1 MKKSQGV
8 PEKGEMNYKEKY
20 KESEYIRI
28 ERKTVIKKVTV
39 KRKEVESSKEIKAA
53 DSNKIE
59 GIANLFG
66 ETVNMKKEKI
76 RETER
81 ELETE

>member
-1 MKKSQGV
+1 MQKKYLVLGGGEVTKKSQGV
-8 PEKGEMNYKEKY
+8 PEKGEKNYKEKY
-20 KESEYIRI
+20 KESENSRT

-59 GIANLFG
+59 G
-66 ETVNMKKEKI
+66 KI
-76 RETER
+76 SPENF
-81 ELETE
+81 